1 MDRMVQRM
9 KARGIEITRAQF
21 LGAGMHGEVPGASFC
36 IPGVA
41 NRVLLLRLLRKSLI
55 TCTVA
60 VYWRVQRVYAY
71 SPRMKSC
78 LIREQRDRR
87 GTG

>member
-41 NRVLLLRLLRKSLI
+41 NRVLLLRLLRKSLLSIGI
-55 TCTVA
+55 TCTLALA
-60 VYWRVQRVYAY
+60 VYWRGQRVYAY
-71 SPRMKSC
+71 SPGMKAA
-78 LIREQRDRR
+78 
-87 GTG
+87 